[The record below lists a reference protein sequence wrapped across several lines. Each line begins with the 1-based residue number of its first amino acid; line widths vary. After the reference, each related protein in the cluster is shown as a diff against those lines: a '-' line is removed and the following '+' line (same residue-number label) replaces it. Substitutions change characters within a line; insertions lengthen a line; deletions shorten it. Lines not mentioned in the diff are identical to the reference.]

1 MYIYIYFF
9 FFWEGLFFPF
19 HTSGG
24 FRRRQD
30 ASLESQETELMRNH
44 MFPFNFG
51 SVLWDLWDPSP
62 SEAPTSAVLSQMPIK
77 PRVAVLRARP
87 SRTRHP
93 GAALLQ
99 LESSS
104 QARPF
109 PPFRGADPGPIAW
122 LMPFSGTVCQ
132 I

>member
-1 MYIYIYFF
+1 
-9 FFWEGLFFPF
+9 
-19 HTSGG
+19 
-24 FRRRQD
+24 
-30 ASLESQETELMRNH
+30 MRNH

-77 PRVAVLRARP
+77 PRAAVLRACP
-87 SRTRHP
+87 SRTRRP

-104 QARPF
+104 RARPF